1 MNINIFQLPEQW
13 TDKEIE
19 HVFDTNWN
27 ITLEQLSLLTNR
39 TVEQLKELPKGQI
52 QKLI

>member
-1 MNINIFQLPEQW
+1 MDINIFQLPHQW

-19 HVFDTNWN
+19 HLFDTNWN

-39 TVEQLKELPKGQI
+39 TIEDLK
-52 QKLI
+52 KLLMPD